1 MIQFFYFCDVSED
14 IVKFFLLSLVQGATR
29 CNNAAE
35 LNDLMLQTTPR
46 SSVFSG
52 GCPSLGSN
60 LAPRTST
67 YLGTLHWS
75 DDARAHREGCAY
87 HLWHACHRFAT
98 TDIDFDTVIRSFAK
112 KKARKLPF
120 Q

>member
-14 IVKFFLLSLVQGATR
+14 IVKFFLLSLAQGATR

-46 SSVFSG
+46 NSVFSG

-67 YLGTLHWS
+67 YLGTNSSLERRCACPLRGLCVPS
-75 DDARAHREGCAY
+75 LARV
-87 HLWHACHRFAT
+87 T
-98 TDIDFDTVIRSFAK
+98 
-112 KKARKLPF
+112 
-120 Q
+120 